1 MILDYYLF
9 VPTLGNQWLKEIFW
23 PTAKS
28 ALALY
33 VVFVATFS
41 KILPFADIKKDHKS
55 PHNGAAGYIYISSGE
70 QLRLMKRPAQ
80 AAAGQLTLFKWNKL
94 IIAGH
99 CEAELY
105 VL

>member
-1 MILDYYLF
+1 MF
-9 VPTLGNQWLKEIFW
+9 PPWENQWQKNKEIFC
-23 PTAKS
+23 PAAKS

-70 QLRLMKRPAQ
+70 QLRLMEQPKQ
-80 AAAGQLTLFKWNKL
+80 QSGNSHYSNETS
-94 IIAGH
+94 
-99 CEAELY
+99 
-105 VL
+105 

>member
-1 MILDYYLF
+1 MILDYYLC
-9 VPTLGNQWLKEIFW
+9 VPTLGNQWLKEIFC
-23 PTAKS
+23 PAAKS

-70 QLRLMKRPAQ
+70 QLRLMESSQ
-80 AAAGQLTLFKWNKL
+80 AAGGQPTLFKWNKL

>member
-1 MILDYYLF
+1 MILDYYLC
-9 VPTLGNQWLKEIFW
+9 VPTLGNQWLKEIFC
-23 PTAKS
+23 PAAKS

-70 QLRLMKRPAQ
+70 QLRLMDQPRQ
-80 AAAGQLTLFKWNKL
+80 QQGNSHYSNGTS
-94 IIAGH
+94 
-99 CEAELY
+99 
-105 VL
+105 

>member
-1 MILDYYLF
+1 M
-9 VPTLGNQWLKEIFW
+9 GNQWLKEIFC
-23 PTAKS
+23 PAVKS

-70 QLRLMKRPAQ
+70 QLRLMESSQ
-80 AAAGQLTLFKWNKL
+80 AAALQLTLFKWNKL